1 MKPLKL
7 TIKGLNSFA
16 EAQTIDF
23 EELSSKGIF
32 GIFGPTGSGKS
43 TILDGI
49 TLALYGDLARKSNG
63 FVNSKEEV
71 RQANISL
78 VFQISGP
85 NPRIF
90 QVDRTFVKNKD
101 ASRKPVSKSVL
112 KEIQNG
118 RIEILEEG
126 TSAVNEA
133 CERLIGLKKE
143 DFLRTVVLP
152 QGKFSEFLMLAGKE
166 RNEMLE
172 RLFHLEEYGE
182 QLSERIGEEKK
193 VLSHEMENLRGR
205 LSGYEEISREILEE
219 RRNNRTKWEQEYQ
232 ALSENAEQ
240 LKQALEE
247 KQALR
252 KLLEE
257 QSLYERRISK
267 LLAGESQVSDWE
279 NKLALSEEIQSVKPA
294 KELCRQKEQELGRAL
309 SALES
314 RKKEASLA
322 ATKKESAENSLK
334 NAKQEEAR
342 IPELLDRK
350 QKAELALPKNL
361 ELDRLWQEQN
371 QRNGQI
377 QELAQEL
384 SEIRQR
390 EVFCLEQK
398 NRAAKRQNDLQNRL
412 EENRVSASL
421 RKNVQEGAL
430 AERELKKNDQEQKKT
445 EDLRAALLEQTEG
458 LEQEWNRK
466 KKQEERLTEAIAQC
480 RKDEQER
487 IIKAFQSA
495 LKEGEPCP
503 VCGSICKDLSGMF
516 QEGENTDA
524 KAKDSSRRIEQF
536 EQEKER
542 LQKEVSQIQLKWS
555 AGKAKLETEEDRQR
569 ELSHKRREWILR
581 LKQLSEETK
590 GEPRFSGLT
599 FETMQKQAEDM
610 DQQSESLRTEL
621 EYAEREMRSVQEEL
635 EAISRKTMELEL
647 SKARFET
654 RQAETEA
661 AMLRLQAEIVQLIGQ
676 EKGSQK
682 ELDKISEEIE
692 TIQKAGQQAEAEFES
707 RRQAEA
713 NAKEA
718 VKVAEA
724 GAAYAK
730 TAWEEAESRLL
741 QGISNCPR
749 LKKQLAGTDHY
760 MEAVLE
766 NWELEPDKAEQLQE
780 KIRRYRE
787 EMAALSGQIEEK
799 KKQIQGQTL
808 DETEWQTLTAAVQQ
822 MERDLEEKRTEGIRL
837 LDSVAQGQI
846 RLKEK
851 ENLLREY
858 EKKEHRQALV
868 SQLEGLIKG
877 KRFVEY
883 AAKEKLQY
891 VSREASELLYQLSCG
906 TYELECGEQG
916 YFQIVDFK
924 NGGIRRAVN
933 TLSGGEV
940 FLASLSLALALSAQI
955 QLSSHASLELFFLD
969 EGFGTLD
976 DNLLDVVM
984 EALENLHSLSSRA
997 IGLITHVERIQNQMP
1012 VKLLVKPAES
1022 GGKGSRT
1029 KLVYS

>member
-7 TIKGLNSFA
+7 TIKGLNSFV
-16 EAQTIDF
+16 ETQTIDF

-63 FVNSKEEV
+63 FVNSGEEV
-71 RQANISL
+71 RQANVSL
-78 VFQISGP
+78 VFQISSP

-101 ASRKPVSKSVL
+101 ASKKPVSKSVL
-112 KEIQNG
+112 KEHRSGQ
-118 RIEILEEG
+118 IEVLEEG

-133 CERLIGLKKE
+133 CEKLIGLKKE

-152 QGKFSEFLMLAGKE
+152 QGKFSEFLMLTGKE

-172 RLFHLEEYGE
+172 RLFRLEEYGE

-193 VLSHEMENLRGR
+193 ILSHEIENLRGR
-205 LSGYEEISREILEE
+205 LSGYEEISKEIMEE
-219 RRNNRTKWEQEYQ
+219 RRENRTKWEQEYQ
-232 ALSENAEQ
+232 ALSETAEQ
-240 LKQALEE
+240 LKQVLEE

-257 QSLYERRISK
+257 QSLYERRLNK
-267 LLAGESQVSDWE
+267 LLARNSQVLDWE
-279 NKLALSEEIQSVKPA
+279 NKLALAEEIQSIKPV
-294 KELCRQKEQELGRAL
+294 KELCRQKEQELGAAL
-309 SALES
+309 SVLET
-314 RKKEASLA
+314 RMQEASLA
-322 ATKKESAENSLK
+322 EVKRESAENILK
-334 NAKQEEAR
+334 EAKQDEAR
-342 IPELLDRK
+342 VPELLDKK

-361 ELDRLWQEQN
+361 ELERLWQEQN
-371 QRNGQI
+371 QRSVQM
-377 QELAQEL
+377 QELSQEL
-384 SEIRQR
+384 SEVKLR
-390 EVFCLEQK
+390 ESTCLKQK
-398 NRAAKRQNDLQNRL
+398 STAVKRQNDLLDRQ
-412 EENRVSASL
+412 EQNRVSASL
-421 RKNVQEGAL
+421 RKNIQEGAL
-430 AERELKKNDQEQKKT
+430 TERELQKNGQEQKKA
-445 EDLRAALLEQTEG
+445 EDLRAGLIKKIEG
-458 LEQEWNRK
+458 LEQEWNQM
-466 KKQEERLTEAIAQC
+466 KKQEERLSEAIAGC
-480 RKDEQER
+480 WKDEQER
-487 IIKAFQSA
+487 MTKALKTM

-503 VCGSICKDLSGMF
+503 VCGFICHDLSSVPQGDGNW
-516 QEGENTDA
+516 ETET
-524 KAKDSSRRIEQF
+524 KDSSRQIEQF

-542 LQKEVSQIQLKWS
+542 LQKKISRIQLEWS
-555 AGKAKLETEEDRQR
+555 AGKAKLETAEDHLR
-569 ELSHKRREWILR
+569 ELSDKRREWTIR
-581 LKQLSEETK
+581 LKRLSEENQEK
-590 GEPRFSGLT
+590 RKFSGLT
-599 FETMQKQAEDM
+599 FETMQKQVEDM
-610 DQQSESLRTEL
+610 DRQSERLRIEL
-621 EYAEREMRSVQEEL
+621 ERAERETGNVQEEL

-647 SKARFET
+647 CKARLET
-654 RQAETEA
+654 RQAETET
-661 AMLRLQAEIVQLIGQ
+661 AMLRLQAEIVRLIGQ

-692 TIQKAGQQAEAEFES
+692 TIQKAGKQAEAEFER
-707 RRQAEA
+707 RRQAETK
-713 NAKEA
+713 AKEA

-724 GAAYAK
+724 GAVYAK
-730 TAWEEAESRLL
+730 TAWEEAKSQLL

-749 LKKQLAGTDHY
+749 LKEELAGADSY
-760 MEAVLE
+760 METVLE
-766 NWELEPDKAEQLQE
+766 TWELEPERAEQLKE
-780 KIRRYRE
+780 EIRRYRE
-787 EMAALSGQIEEK
+787 ETAALSSQLEEK
-799 KKQIQGQTL
+799 KNQIQGQTL
-808 DETEWQTLTAAVQQ
+808 DETEWQKVTAAVQQ

-851 ENLLREY
+851 EKLLREY

-891 VSREASELLYQLSCG
+891 VSREASVLLYQLSCG
-906 TYELECGEQG
+906 TYELECNEQG

-984 EALENLHSLSSRA
+984 EALEHLRSLSSRA

-1029 KLVYS
+1029 ELVYS

>member
-7 TIKGLNSFA
+7 TIKGLNSFV
-16 EAQTIDF
+16 ETQTIDF

-63 FVNSKEEV
+63 FVNSGEEV
-71 RQANISL
+71 RQANVSL
-78 VFQISGP
+78 VFQISSP

-101 ASRKPVSKSVL
+101 ASKKPVSKSVL
-112 KEIQNG
+112 KEHRSGQ
-118 RIEILEEG
+118 IEVLEEG

-133 CERLIGLKKE
+133 CEKLIGLKKE

-152 QGKFSEFLMLAGKE
+152 QGKFSEFLMLTGKE

-172 RLFHLEEYGE
+172 RLFRLEEYGE

-193 VLSHEMENLRGR
+193 ILSHEIENLRGR
-205 LSGYEEISREILEE
+205 LSGYEEISKEILEE
-219 RRNNRTKWEQEYQ
+219 RRENRTKWEQEYQ
-232 ALSENAEQ
+232 ALSETAEQ
-240 LKQALEE
+240 LKQVLEE

-257 QSLYERRISK
+257 QSLYERRLNK
-267 LLAGESQVSDWE
+267 LLARNSQVLDWE
-279 NKLALSEEIQSVKPA
+279 NKLALAEEIQSIKPV
-294 KELCRQKEQELGRAL
+294 KELCRQKEQELGAAL
-309 SALES
+309 SVLET
-314 RKKEASLA
+314 RMQEASLA
-322 ATKKESAENSLK
+322 EVKLRESTCL
-334 NAKQEEAR
+334 
-342 IPELLDRK
+342 K
-350 QKAELALPKNL
+350 QKNTA
-361 ELDRLWQEQN
+361 
-371 QRNGQI
+371 
-377 QELAQEL
+377 
-384 SEIRQR
+384 
-390 EVFCLEQK
+390 V
-398 NRAAKRQNDLQNRL
+398 KRQNDLLDRQ
-412 EENRVSASL
+412 EQNRVSASL
-421 RKNVQEGAL
+421 RKNIQEGAL
-430 AERELKKNDQEQKKT
+430 TERELQKNGQEQKQA
-445 EDLRAALLEQTEG
+445 EDLQAGLIKKIEG
-458 LEQEWNRK
+458 LEQEWNQM
-466 KKQEERLTEAIAQC
+466 KKQEERLSEAIAGC
-480 RKDEQER
+480 WKDEQER
-487 IIKAFQSA
+487 MTKALKST

-503 VCGSICKDLSGMF
+503 VCGFICHDLPSVPQGDGNW
-516 QEGENTDA
+516 ETET
-524 KAKDSSRRIEQF
+524 KDSSRQIEQF

-542 LQKEVSQIQLKWS
+542 LQKEISQIQLEWS
-555 AGKAKLETEEDRQR
+555 AGKAKLETAEDHLR
-569 ELSHKRREWILR
+569 ELSDKRREWTIR
-581 LKQLSEETK
+581 LKRLSEENQEK
-590 GEPRFSGLT
+590 RKFSGLT
-599 FETMQKQAEDM
+599 FETMQKQVEDM
-610 DQQSESLRTEL
+610 DRQSERLRIEL
-621 EYAEREMRSVQEEL
+621 ERAERETGNVQEEL

-647 SKARFET
+647 CKARLET
-654 RQAETEA
+654 RQAETET
-661 AMLRLQAEIVQLIGQ
+661 AMLRLQAEIVRLIGQ

-692 TIQKAGQQAEAEFES
+692 TIQKAGKQAEAEFER
-707 RRQAEA
+707 RRQAETK
-713 NAKEA
+713 AKEA

-730 TAWEEAESRLL
+730 TAWEEAKSQLL

-749 LKKQLAGTDHY
+749 LKEELAGAASD
-760 MEAVLE
+760 METVLE
-766 NWELEPDKAEQLQE
+766 TWELEADRAEQLKE
-780 KIRRYRE
+780 EIRRYRE
-787 EMAALSGQIEEK
+787 ETAALSSQLEEK
-799 KKQIQGQTL
+799 KNQIQGQTL
-808 DETEWQTLTAAVQQ
+808 DETEWQKVTAAVQQ

-851 ENLLREY
+851 EKLLREY

-891 VSREASELLYQLSCG
+891 VSREASVLLYQLSCG
-906 TYELECGEQG
+906 IYELECNEQG

-984 EALENLHSLSSRA
+984 EALEHLRSLSSRA

-1029 KLVYS
+1029 ELAYS